1 MRGDRRIALGTLVAV
16 SGTFVHKALNL
27 ILVPLQFYYLE
38 RESLG
43 VWFLMNNSVAL
54 LYLFNFGLS
63 PTVQRR
69 VAFAKGLSSEDPYCR
84 LSAASVLGIADLLAT
99 SRRMLLCLVL
109 LIVLTSVL
117 AGRWFLG
124 TLDLDPG
131 AMETAYVAWCLM
143 CVGYGINTWAQF
155 VHSLLCGLGDVGRAG
170 AISLGSLIVVDV
182 LSIPVTVAGGGI
194 TGLAVVWCL
203 GGIMSCLVARW
214 VVKRRYPEVAAT
226 RGAWNRGL
234 ALSLIAPAL
243 KLWLMGL
250 GTFLVMQTDR
260 FYIAYLVSL
269 EAIPAYVAAYALVS
283 TIHELFKS
291 PIEPSAPL
299 ISQAWQAGNLQIVR
313 KLLWRNLRVVVIGFG
328 IAAALLIA
336 CGRDIIELWLGPG
349 NFVGQTVLALF
360 VLMLLLDC
368 QHAVTVSVGVA
379 TEDIPYGFW
388 LMMAAAI
395 NLVLSCLM
403 GVWWGLAGIAA
414 ATLIAHLVT
423 VNWYAVYRPLK
434 RLGISVSLYVRQFLA
449 PAVLLILV
457 AAVIL
462 HGAGQV
468 FTASPIRRVCA
479 CGALAAACGLL
490 MEWLWCLDQ
499 EDRRNL
505 RNLVLP
511 VRRHLPRFRQ
521 QGA

>member
-1 MRGDRRIALGTLVAV
+1 MRGDRRIALGTMVAV

-27 ILVPLQFYYLE
+27 ILVPMQFYYLE
-38 RESLG
+38 RELLG

-54 LYLFNFGLS
+54 LYLFNFGLP

-69 VAFAKGLSSEDPYCR
+69 VAFAKGLSGDDPYCP
-84 LSAASVLGIADLLAT
+84 LSGASIRGIADLLAT
-99 SRRMLLCLVL
+99 SRRMLFCLVL
-109 LIVLTSVL
+109 MIVLGSVL
-117 AGRWFLG
+117 GGRWFLR

-131 AMETAYVAWCLM
+131 AMETTYIAWCLM

-170 AISLGSLIVVDV
+170 AINLACLIFVDI
-182 LSIPVTVAGGGI
+182 LSIAVVAAGGGI
-194 TGLAVVWCL
+194 TGMAVVWCL
-203 GGIMSCLVARW
+203 GGVASCFAAW
-214 VVKRRYPEVAAT
+214 IVVKHRYPEVTAT

-234 ALSLIAPAL
+234 ARSMVAPAL

-269 EAIPAYVAAYALVS
+269 DAVPAYVAAYALVS

-299 ISQAWQAGNLQIVR
+299 ISQAWQAGNLHVVR
-313 KLLWRNLRVVVIGFG
+313 KLLWRNLRVVVVGFG
-328 IAAALLIA
+328 IASALLIA

-349 NFVGQTVLALF
+349 NFVGQTVLVLF

-388 LMMAAAI
+388 LMMAAGI
-395 NLVLSCLM
+395 NLILSYIL
-403 GVWWGLAGIAA
+403 GVAWGLAGIAA

-434 RLGISVSLYVRQFLA
+434 RLGISVSLYVRQFLL
-449 PAVLLILV
+449 PATLLILLST
-457 AAVIL
+457 VIL
-462 HGAGQV
+462 SSAGRA
-468 FTASPIRRVCA
+468 FTTSPVWKVCV
-479 CGALAAACGLL
+479 CGSLAALCGLL

-499 EDRRNL
+499 EDRQNL
-505 RNLVLP
+505 RSLAVP
-511 VRRHLPRFRQ
+511 RWRHLRPRTVP
-521 QGA
+521 